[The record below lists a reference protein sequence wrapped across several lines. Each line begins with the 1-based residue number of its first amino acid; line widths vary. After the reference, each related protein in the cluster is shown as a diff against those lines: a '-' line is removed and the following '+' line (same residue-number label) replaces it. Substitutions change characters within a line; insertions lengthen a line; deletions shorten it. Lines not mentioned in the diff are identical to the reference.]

1 MVKNDLLKDLNL
13 AQKQAVTHKN
23 GPLLIIA
30 GAGTGKTMV
39 ITKRI
44 AWLIKEELAK
54 PEEILALTFTD
65 KAAQEMEERV
75 DQLVPYGFV
84 NTQISTFH
92 SFGDQLIRDNHLE
105 LGFSADFRVLSG
117 VEQTLFVKEHLMEFN
132 LKELRPLGNPE
143 KFIGNLLKVISRAK
157 DEEISFADYQKY
169 TDSLK
174 EPQDDAEKIDFARQK
189 EIAKFY
195 ATYQKL
201 LQENNYL
208 DFGDQIILLLNLFR
222 KRKDIL
228 KQYQEQFKYILVDE
242 YQDTNYAQNEL
253 VKLLASGHKNITVVG
268 DDDQSIY
275 KFRGAAISN
284 ILQFEKSFP
293 KTEKVVLTENY
304 RSGQNIL
311 DHAYELIQFNNP
323 DRLEIQNKIDKKL
336 KAQIKEK
343 GEVKYLHFD
352 KDYEEADFVAEEIT
366 KLIKKD
372 KKLAYKDIAIL
383 ARANNHLDQF
393 ILSLKHL
400 NIPYVFSGEKS
411 YYQRP
416 EILLLTSFLKVLT
429 DPTDSLALFHLATS
443 EVYDLPQLDLVL
455 CNQYAKRKN
464 LDLFATFR
472 AIDSLGSK
480 IDVCDTAKGIIETI
494 VEDIE
499 RYLEETKISTV
510 GQVLYSFLEDKGYL
524 AKLAREDSEETP
536 QITKNIAR
544 FFDKIKSFE
553 LTSDND
559 KNIAE
564 FVKYLEGLIEV
575 GEGEAEFEPD
585 PNVDAVNVLTVHSAK
600 GLEFKTVFLV
610 NLVQDRFPSRKRGE
624 GIRLPDKLIKEIL
637 PEKDAHL
644 EEERRLFYVGM
655 TRAKDLLY
663 LTSAANFQNLKK
675 PKKTSQFIT
684 EAVGGEEKVDF
695 EKVSLP
701 QLRRI
706 KNFRKIEKAKCKMS
720 KEMLMKKKPLVLS
733 NKQIDD
739 YITCPKKYFYIN
751 ILRIPL
757 LRNHAIVFGSAIHN
771 TIQDFLK
778 DKQKGR
784 IMPLEELTKAFESHW
799 VNEGFL
805 TKEHELMR
813 KEEGIKILEQFYE
826 QEKAKK
832 DNPLYIEKSFKF
844 AIDDILVRG
853 RMDRI
858 DKTKEGI
865 EIADYKTSTAK
876 DEKTA
881 RSKAS
886 SNLQL
891 KIYALAYQ
899 NIFGELPK
907 RVHLIFL
914 GSNLTGTKK
923 ITEKDLE
930 KAKEI
935 IKQAHEGIKKADFE
949 AHPQFGACKLC
960 PFKKFCPDR
969 KED

>member
-1 MVKNDLLKDLNL
+1 MVRNDLLKDLNP
-13 AQKQAVTHKN
+13 AQLKAVTHKS

-39 ITKRI
+39 ITRRI
-44 AWLIKEELAK
+44 AWLIKEGLAK

-84 NTQISTFH
+84 DTQISTFH

-117 VEQTLFVKEHLMEFN
+117 VEQTLFVKEHLMEFD
-132 LKELRPLGNPE
+132 LKELRPLGSPE
-143 KFIGNLLKVISRAK
+143 RFIDNLLKVISRAK
-157 DEEISFADYQKY
+157 DEEISAEDYQKY
-169 TDSLK
+169 ADSLK
-174 EPQDDAEKIDFARQK
+174 EPKDEAEKIDFVRQK

-195 ATYQKL
+195 TTYQKL

-253 VKLLASGHKNITVVG
+253 VKLLASSHKNITVVG

-293 KTEKVVLTENY
+293 NTKKVVLTQNY

-311 DHAYELIQFNNP
+311 DHAYQLIQFNNP
-323 DRLEIQNKIDKKL
+323 DRLEIKNHIDKKL
-336 KAQIKEK
+336 KAEVKDK

-352 KDYEEADFVAEEIT
+352 KDYEEADFVAEEI
-366 KLIKKD
+366 
-372 KKLAYKDIAIL
+372 KKLMSTRGRSTFRGKRDKTLEYRDIAIL

-429 DPTDSLALFHLATS
+429 NPTDSLALFHLATS
-443 EVYDLPQLDLVL
+443 EIYDLPQLDLVL
-455 CNQYAKRKN
+455 CNQYAQRKN
-464 LDLFATFR
+464 LDLFKVFR
-472 AIDSLGSK
+472 DINSLENK
-480 IDVCDTAKGIIETI
+480 IDICDKAKKIIETI
-494 VEDIE
+494 VKDIE
-499 RYLEETKISTV
+499 YYLEETKTNTV

-536 QITKNIAR
+536 QITKNLSR

-553 LTSDND
+553 LTSNND
-559 KNIAE
+559 KNIGE

-610 NLVQDRFPSRKRGE
+610 NLVQDRFPLRKRSE
-624 GIRLPDKLIKEIL
+624 SIRLPDKLIKEIL
-637 PEKDAHL
+637 PQKDAHL

-655 TRAKDLLY
+655 TRARNLLY

-675 PKKTSQFIT
+675 PKKPSQFIT
-684 EAVGGEEKVDF
+684 EAIGGEEKIDF
-695 EKVSLP
+695 KKISLP
-701 QLRRI
+701 QLKRI
-706 KNFRKIEKAKCKMS
+706 KNFKKTQNAKMFIE
-720 KEMLMKKKPLVLS
+720 
-733 NKQIDD
+733 D
-739 YITCPKKYFYIN
+739 
-751 ILRIPL
+751 
-757 LRNHAIVFGSAIHN
+757 
-771 TIQDFLK
+771 
-778 DKQKGR
+778 
-784 IMPLEELTKAFESHW
+784 
-799 VNEGFL
+799 
-805 TKEHELMR
+805 
-813 KEEGIKILEQFYE
+813 
-826 QEKAKK
+826 
-832 DNPLYIEKSFKF
+832 
-844 AIDDILVRG
+844 
-853 RMDRI
+853 
-858 DKTKEGI
+858 
-865 EIADYKTSTAK
+865 
-876 DEKTA
+876 
-881 RSKAS
+881 
-886 SNLQL
+886 
-891 KIYALAYQ
+891 
-899 NIFGELPK
+899 
-907 RVHLIFL
+907 
-914 GSNLTGTKK
+914 
-923 ITEKDLE
+923 
-930 KAKEI
+930 
-935 IKQAHEGIKKADFE
+935 
-949 AHPQFGACKLC
+949 
-960 PFKKFCPDR
+960 
-969 KED
+969 